1 MPGNNPAGIG
11 DRARLLNVRQAADY
25 LGTTA
30 ASLYTKVW
38 RREISFIKL
47 GRSVRFD
54 VKDLDALI
62 ELSRVGTREFS
73 MIREGLKAR
82 K

>member
-1 MPGNNPAGIG
+1 MPFKKSPDIA
-11 DRARLLNVRQAADY
+11 AKSRLFTVRQAANY

-47 GRSVRFD
+47 GRSIRFD
-54 VKDLDALI
+54 VQDLDALI
-62 ELSRVGTREFS
+62 ELSKVRPREF
-73 MIREGLKAR
+73 R
-82 K
+82 

>member
-1 MPGNNPAGIG
+1 MPFKKNPDIAAKG
-11 DRARLLNVRQAADY
+11 RLFTVRQAADY

-38 RREISFIKL
+38 KREISFIKL

-54 VKDLDALI
+54 VQDLDALI
-62 ELSRVGTREFS
+62 ELSKVRPREF
-73 MIREGLKAR
+73 R
-82 K
+82 